1 MGTLAAYKEPG
12 NMTLQCYMLD
22 QRAVRPE
29 YLGNLGHRKGQMWAA
44 GREISGRLECL
55 AEVRMDRN
63 GR

>member
-1 MGTLAAYKEPG
+1 
-12 NMTLQCYMLD
+12 MTLQYYMLD

-44 GREISGRLECL
+44 GREVSGRLECL